1 MTLIKEKIINRI
13 AISTGLDTASSRKV
27 FQITFEI
34 IKASLANGDDLMIS
48 GFGKFQVRQK
58 QPRKGRNP
66 QTGEKMVISG
76 RKVLTF
82 KASKLLRKKINDASA

>member
-1 MTLIKEKIINRI
+1 MTLTMEKIINHV
-13 AISTGLDTASSRKV
+13 AAVTGLDTTISRKV
-27 FQITFEI
+27 FKITFEI
-34 IKASLANGDDLMIS
+34 IKASFANGDDLTIS

-76 RKVLTF
+76 RKVFTF
-82 KASKLLRKKINDASA
+82 KASKLLRKKINDESA